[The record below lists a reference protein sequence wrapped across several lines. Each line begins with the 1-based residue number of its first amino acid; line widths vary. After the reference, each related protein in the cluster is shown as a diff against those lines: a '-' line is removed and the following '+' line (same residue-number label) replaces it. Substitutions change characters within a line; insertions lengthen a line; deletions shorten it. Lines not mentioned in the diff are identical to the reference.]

1 MAIQIPGSAFQ
12 GISRIGARAPE
23 AGFYAVSVVEIANPD
38 NKPGKRRLYVTFDNG
53 YKTFDF
59 MNFPFD
65 DNGNQL
71 QGLNERQVR
80 GQLAAVRSIL
90 ESLGYSGQDIE
101 AAQSVSDNWFLTK
114 ENGGRKA
121 YIEFVPGQQGVQG
134 SYNKIVRWMTKT
146 EYEAL
151 SAADTKST
159 TVAAPAAAP
168 ATTAAPNPAVVT
180 NGASAPSIQATLP
193 PPPSVAQGIV
203 S

>member
-1 MAIQIPGSAFQ
+1 MAIHIPGSAFQ

-23 AGFYAVSVVEIANPD
+23 AGFYAVNIVELANPD
-38 NKPGKRRLYVTFDNG
+38 NKPGKRRLYVQFDNG

-71 QGLNERQVR
+71 QGLTERQVR
-80 GQLAAVRSIL
+80 GQLAATRSIL
-90 ESLGYSGQDIE
+90 ESLGYEGADIE
-101 AAQSVSDNWFLTK
+101 AAQAVSDNWFLSS
-114 ENGGRKA
+114 ENGGRKG

-134 SYNKIVRWMTKT
+134 SYNKVVRWMNKA

-151 SAADTKST
+151 NAVGTKAS
-159 TVAAPAAAP
+159 APAAAP
-168 ATTAAPNPAVVT
+168 ATSAAPNPATPT
-180 NGASAPSIQATLP
+180 NGASAPSLQNTLP

>member
-23 AGFYAVSVVEIANPD
+23 AGFYAVNVVELANPD
-38 NKPGKRRLYVTFDNG
+38 NKPGKRRLYVQFDNG

-65 DNGNQL
+65 DNGNAL

-101 AAQSVSDNWFLTK
+101 TAPAVSDNWFLSS

-134 SYNKIVRWMTKT
+134 SYNKIVRWMTKA
-146 EYEAL
+146 EHDAL
-151 SAADTKST
+151 
-159 TVAAPAAAP
+159 VASGTQAAAP
-168 ATTAAPNPAVVT
+168 KAVVTAAPNPAAPT
-180 NGASAPSIQATLP
+180 NGAAAPSIQATLP
-193 PPPSVAQGIV
+193 PPPSAAQGIV